1 MLNETNGQEAIKMSD
16 IQTGYKGLMAL
27 TNESFEVNNT
37 VYKRKPTY
45 KRQGPK
51 RTIASMN
58 TSYGQKSCRDS
69 TRGKRHNAKSQIERN
84 RSTEQSSILRQGT
97 TYANAFEI

>member
-1 MLNETNGQEAIKMSD
+1 
-16 IQTGYKGLMAL
+16 MAL
-27 TNESFEVNNT
+27 TNESFEVNST
-37 VYKRKPTY
+37 VYKRKPAY

-69 TRGKRHNAKSQIERN
+69 TRSKRHNAKSQIDRN